1 MPCAWVFIL
10 IGFHVYFQLNLH
22 ERGMKLDSTLY
33 EVVCEALMDDYE
45 CVRMAS
51 LKLIDVISHLHSEK
65 LVLIYISLFTKFL

>member
-1 MPCAWVFIL
+1 
-10 IGFHVYFQLNLH
+10 
-22 ERGMKLDSTLY
+22 MKLDSTLY

-65 LVLIYISLFTKFL
+65 LVIIYFFC